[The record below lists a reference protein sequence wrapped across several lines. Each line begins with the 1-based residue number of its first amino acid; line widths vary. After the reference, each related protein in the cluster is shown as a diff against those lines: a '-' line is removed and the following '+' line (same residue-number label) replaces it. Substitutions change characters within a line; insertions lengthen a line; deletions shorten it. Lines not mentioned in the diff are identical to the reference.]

1 MSLIGRYKIVQV
13 IKNSLM
19 LGIVPPVKLVPEL
32 VKEIL
37 YLMYQTNWL
46 NYLL

>member
-1 MSLIGRYKIVQV
+1 
-13 IKNSLM
+13 M
-19 LGIVPPVKLVPEL
+19 LGIIPPVKLVPEL

-37 YLMYQTNWL
+37 YLMYQTNRL

>member
-1 MSLIGRYKIVQV
+1 
-13 IKNSLM
+13 M
-19 LGIVPPVKLVPEL
+19 LGIVPSVKSVPEL